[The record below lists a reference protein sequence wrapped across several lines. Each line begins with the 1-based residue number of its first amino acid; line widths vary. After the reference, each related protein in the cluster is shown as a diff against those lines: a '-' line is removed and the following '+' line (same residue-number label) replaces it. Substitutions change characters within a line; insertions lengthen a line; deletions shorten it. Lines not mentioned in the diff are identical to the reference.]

1 MKNIKEYKIEL
12 LSVLTLILICFLII
26 PKKEYLVDIYM
37 DGDNKDI
44 ATIVELKLDYDKSSL
59 DLSSFNSYGIL
70 KHWNNDRFLIM
81 PSSDRLDKPIITL
94 KFNKK
99 WLFSNSK
106 LGISDQS
113 QVYLSHIGVSDLRNS
128 KISFNLKYDH

>member
-1 MKNIKEYKIEL
+1 MKNIKKYKIEL

-37 DGDNKDI
+37 DGDNKGI

-59 DLSSFNSYGIL
+59 NLSSFNSYGVL

-94 KFNKK
+94 KFNKS

-128 KISFNLKYDH
+128 KISFNLKYDY